1 MSIKFLSEIIPN
13 FIFLIILKKILK
25 ENEENALLIIK
36 ILTDHIK
43 TFRPAFASELTS
55 FFIQWK
61 NAYTE
66 MLRHTANES
75 MFLQKPFSTSKRT
88 IEESVVEVSF
98 KKIFQKII

>member
-1 MSIKFLSEIIPN
+1 
-13 FIFLIILKKILK
+13 
-25 ENEENALLIIK
+25 
-36 ILTDHIK
+36 
-43 TFRPAFASELTS
+43 LTS

-98 KKIFQKII
+98 